1 MELENTLM
9 SSNFT
14 IILDTN
20 FIRETSLEILQ
31 KMQKNSRLITIKEVE
46 KELPKQARGKFKSSG
61 IEVVCL
67 GAGEYV
73 VLEKIF
79 NNSSAIKLMNYY
91 SNKGMADPLLLAYI
105 VHNKTSGDKQ
115 LSMFDKPLELATRD
129 KTLRTCC
136 KELGIELY
144 EDKKQ
149 LT

>member
-46 KELPKQARGKFKSSG
+46 KELPKHAKGKLKSSD
-61 IEVVCL
+61 IEVIDL
-67 GAGEYV
+67 KAEEYAV
-73 VLEKIF
+73 TRKIF
-79 NNSSAIKLMNYY
+79 NNPSAIELINYY
-91 SNKGMADPLLLAYI
+91 SNEGMADPLLLAYI
-105 VHNKTSGDKQ
+105 IHNKTSGDRQ

-129 KTLRTCC
+129 KTLRACC
-136 KELGIELY
+136 KELGVKLY
-144 EDKKQ
+144 EDKK
-149 LT
+149 

>member
-1 MELENTLM
+1 M
-9 SSNFT
+9 SSSYT
-14 IILDTN
+14 VVLDTN
-20 FIRETSLEILQ
+20 FIRETSLDMLQ
-31 KMQKNSRLITIKEVE
+31 EMRKNSRLVTIREVE
-46 KELPKQARGKFKSSG
+46 IELPEQARGKLKSSG

-67 GAGEYV
+67 GAGEYA
-73 VLEKIF
+73 VLGKIF
-79 NNSSAIKLMNYY
+79 NNSSAIKLINYY

-105 VHNKTSGDKQ
+105 VHNKTSGDRQ

>member
-67 GAGEYV
+67 GAGEYA

-91 SNKGMADPLLLAYI
+91 SKLFSRAI
-105 VHNKTSGDKQ
+105 
-115 LSMFDKPLELATRD
+115 FKPPSVQ
-129 KTLRTCC
+129 
-136 KELGIELY
+136 Y
-144 EDKKQ
+144 SVV
-149 LT
+149 

>member
-1 MELENTLM
+1 M

-67 GAGEYV
+67 GAGEYA

-115 LSMFDKPLELATRD
+115 LSMFDH
-129 KTLRTCC
+129 
-136 KELGIELY
+136 
-144 EDKKQ
+144 
-149 LT
+149 

>member
-1 MELENTLM
+1 M
-9 SSNFT
+9 
-14 IILDTN
+14 
-20 FIRETSLEILQ
+20 
-31 KMQKNSRLITIKEVE
+31 
-46 KELPKQARGKFKSSG
+46 
-61 IEVVCL
+61 VCL
-67 GAGEYV
+67 GAGEYA

>member
-1 MELENTLM
+1 M
-9 SSNFT
+9 SSSYT
-14 IILDTN
+14 VVLDTN
-20 FIRETSLEILQ
+20 FIRETSLDMLQ
-31 KMQKNSRLITIKEVE
+31 EMRKNSRLITIKEVE
-46 KELPKQARGKFKSSG
+46 KELPKQARGKLKSSG

-67 GAGEYV
+67 GAGEYA
-73 VLEKIF
+73 VLGKIF
-79 NNSSAIKLMNYY
+79 NSSSAIKLINYY
-91 SNKGMADPLLLAYI
+91 SNEGMADPLLLAYI

-129 KTLRTCC
+129 KTLRAYC

>member
-1 MELENTLM
+1 M

-67 GAGEYV
+67 GAGEYA

-79 NNSSAIKLMNYY
+79 NNSSAVKLMNYY
-91 SNKGMADPLLLAYI
+91 SNKGMADPLLLQ
-105 VHNKTSGDKQ
+105 D
-115 LSMFDKPLELATRD
+115 
-129 KTLRTCC
+129 
-136 KELGIELY
+136 
-144 EDKKQ
+144 
-149 LT
+149 